1 MLLYTCVTVYM
12 YTVKSQTC
20 GLHDTSNCYLTV
32 IVVHEMQGQCITN
45 SQSLSDDYFVGP

>member
-1 MLLYTCVTVYM
+1 MLLYTCVTVC
-12 YTVKSQTC
+12 TQLKGQTC
-20 GLHDTSNCYLTV
+20 GLHDTSNSYLTV